1 MFVLFCF
8 LNGKDVTVIRSSI
21 LTSGIFD
28 DLIVLSQNPK
38 ALRMQ
43 LDRVPGMKLDL
54 KGVAQDRDG
63 GASNPTSTNRLA
75 MDTTGTDRNTQRSF
89 NVSGRVSA

>member
-1 MFVLFCF
+1 MCFF
-8 LNGKDVTVIRSSI
+8 LNGKDITVIRSCI
-21 LTSGIFD
+21 LTWGICD

-54 KGVAQDRDG
+54 KGVAPDRDG
-63 GASNPTSTNRLA
+63 AASNPTSTNRLA
-75 MDTTGTDRNTQRSF
+75 MDSTGTDRNTQRSF